1 MNYAVIMAGGS
12 GTRLWPMS
20 RKSKPKQLHNLISEK
35 SLIQETLKRVRKAVP
50 ADEIYISTVAKYRDE
65 IKKQL
70 PEIKD
75 KNFIVEPVGRNT
87 APSILYI
94 AKKIAQ
100 NEPEAIIATLASDHD
115 VENVEAFANMIKAGF
130 AAVKKYPDHLVAIG
144 IKPTRPDTGLGY
156 IKIGKSLGA
165 IDGEQIF
172 KVERFVEKPSLEVA
186 EKYIKSWEY
195 FWNGAYYFFQARE
208 LINWFKKYRPAVS
221 KKIDQMLEHEQKGSS
236 GANKAKKIYE
246 SLKDEQFEY
255 AVIEQ
260 PDFKQVLAIPAD
272 LGWSDVGNWGTL
284 LEVLTSKFGSKI
296 VSRGHH
302 VDVGS
307 NNCLVYASDQ
317 LIATVGLNGIIII
330 DTPDAILVAN
340 QNQAQDVKKL
350 LDKFKE
356 EGRHLYL

>member
-1 MNYAVIMAGGS
+1 MIMAGGS

-20 RKSKPKQLHNLISEK
+20 RKSKPKQLHSLISDK
-35 SLIQETLKRVRKAVP
+35 SLIQETLKRVKKAVP

-75 KNFIVEPVGRNT
+75 KNYIVEPAVRNT

-94 AKKIAQ
+94 AKKIVQ
-100 NEPEAIIATLASDHD
+100 REPEAIISTLASDHD
-115 VENVEAFANMIKAGF
+115 VENIEAFASMIKAGF
-130 AAVKKYPDHLVAIG
+130 AAVEKYPDYLVAIG

-156 IKIGKSLGA
+156 IKIGKSLGE
-165 IDGEQIF
+165 INNEQIF
-172 KVERFVEKPSLEVA
+172 EVERFVEKPSYETAV
-186 EKYIKSWEY
+186 KYVKAWEY
-195 FWNGAYYFFQARE
+195 FWNGAYYFFKAKE
-208 LINWFKKYRPAVS
+208 LISWFKKYRPAVS
-221 KKIDQMLEHEQKGSS
+221 RKIDQMLEYEKKGNG
-236 GANKAKKIYE
+236 GARQAQKIYE

-255 AVIEQ
+255 AIVEQ
-260 PDFKQVLAIPAD
+260 PDFKKVLAIPAD

-284 LEVLTSKFGSKI
+284 LEVLTNKFGSKI

-307 NNCLVYASDQ
+307 DNCLVYAAEQ

-340 QNQAQDVKKL
+340 QGQAQDVKKL